1 MFNKNYLLFLVS
13 LCVNVGYSQT
23 NSDLGVQLK
32 NPLNKSTQQSMQSF
46 RLKAT
51 VHNNGPDA
59 FSANDSLALYVLI
72 DGDSLNFV
80 NASRLEN
87 FKTVGVGAFKVNDSF
102 LLDMPFVFANSFD
115 NQTIDFCLFFKPLNR
130 ASKSITDQ
138 NLFNNK
144 ACAQVKVVSTS
155 SAINLLSNLKDAT
168 IWPNPVVTS
177 FQMKCDFDYTH
188 LYLMD
193 ALGRT
198 TELPINP
205 RHVYDCSALNSG
217 IYTLIA
223 NNGIHTFQSQ
233 LVIQK

>member
-13 LCVNVGYSQT
+13 LFINVGYSQT
-23 NSDLGVQLK
+23 ISDLNVQLK

-51 VHNNGPDA
+51 VYNTGPDA
-59 FSANDSLALYVLI
+59 FSANDSLAMYVLI

-87 FKTVGVGAFKVNDSF
+87 FKTVRVGAFKVNDSF

-130 ASKSITDQ
+130 ASKSISDQ
-138 NLFNNK
+138 NFFNNK

-155 SAINLLSNLKDAT
+155 SAIHSLSKFKDVT
-168 IWPNPVVTS
+168 IWPNPVVNS
-177 FQMKCDFDYTH
+177 FQLKCDFDYTH

-193 ALGRT
+193 ALGRIS
-198 TELPINP
+198 ELPINTN
-205 RHVYDCSALNSG
+205 HVYDCSALNNG

-223 NNGIHTFQSQ
+223 NNGIQSFQSQ